1 MCGRYSLFA
10 DEDPEIKRIAAAAL
24 LLDPSVKTGEIF
36 PANTA
41 PVLLET
47 GGRIEVGA
55 FGWGFPGW
63 KGKGA
68 VINARGETA
77 AEKRMFQ
84 AALHARRCVVPTTG
98 FYEWDAEKRKQL
110 FRLPGSRAVYLAGL
124 YGAFA
129 GENRYVILT
138 TAANASVAEIHH
150 RMPVVLERGR
160 IEAWL
165 TDETAAALLLRET
178 PPALE
183 HAPA

>member
-1 MCGRYSLFA
+1 M
-10 DEDPEIKRIAAAAL
+10 
-24 LLDPSVKTGEIF
+24 
-36 PANTA
+36 
-41 PVLLET
+41 
-47 GGRIEVGA
+47 
-55 FGWGFPGW
+55 
-63 KGKGA
+63 
-68 VINARGETA
+68 
-77 AEKRMFQ
+77 
-84 AALHARRCVVPTTG
+84 
-98 FYEWDAEKRKQL
+98 
-110 FRLPGSRAVYLAGL
+110 PGSRAVYLAGL